1 MITADDK
8 KVTLLALL
16 DLSEAFDC
24 GDHVILLFRLESK
37 FGMGGVVL
45 AVARIRYV
53 LSDRTKRVCCSR
65 CLTKFYGCCTVYH
78 HDLASVIGPCIS
90 RCMQPRCL
98 TSRRFNWLVTRMLMI
113 RRCTTL
119 ALLWV
124 RLGKQQPAWRMYRAP
139 PSVDGDNRLKL
150 NAE

>member
-1 MITADDK
+1 LITADDK

-53 LSDRTKRVCCSR
+53 LSDRT
-65 CLTKFYGCCTVYH
+65 
-78 HDLASVIGPCIS
+78 
-90 RCMQPRCL
+90 
-98 TSRRFNWLVTRMLMI
+98 
-113 RRCTTL
+113 
-119 ALLWV
+119 
-124 RLGKQQPAWRMYRAP
+124 
-139 PSVDGDNRLKL
+139 
-150 NAE
+150 